1 MISVVIAVS
10 ILLGGKA
17 SPVERYNL
25 AVQHIKGGDYR
36 SAIKELKKLT
46 REMPDFA
53 REFEYRIGECYF
65 NSGDPVKA
73 LEIFENLLR
82 KSRGTYLETEVLYML
97 GLSALMAGDT
107 ARARHSF
114 ERLESLVTWGGA
126 ERARLGFALLYYKT
140 GKYRAVF
147 SRTENEED
155 PIALYLRGRALL
167 KLNRPREALPLF
179 EKVLRESPD
188 TSLRG
193 LSLFS
198 QGQALLLNG
207 DMDAAYDRFETYLK
221 DYEGELK
228 PYAQF
233 LAGFCL
239 LRDKRY
245 NEALSLFRASSESG
259 DKALAAA
266 SYYYMG
272 ECELEL
278 GNSEGAIRFFRKV
291 ADTYGRSGFYPFSL
305 MRSAEALAEKG
316 NVEEAMK
323 IASRLSGEEGNY
335 GLEGMGDYLTGALY
349 YASGEF
355 KEAASYFEKVLQA
368 SRDGELLGLSFAM
381 LLNSLDRADEYDRA
395 IAAGAGFLAEH
406 EEIES
411 PYFPRALYYLA
422 EAYYYH
428 GDFPEA
434 EKLYHRVLLDYPG
447 DEIASFAEIG
457 YGFTLAHVGRYEEA
471 EKSFRHVLELFPDD
485 SIRTPLARFGLGV
498 VYFNLRDYEKALSF
512 FESLHRDYPERADLA
527 SKSLYYAGLSYYQL
541 EYYLQAIESWEKLL
555 EEYPESEKV
564 PMAALKA
571 GDTYYKAGKYDRAIA
586 LFRWLTQHYPDN
598 EVSRTAQLLMAQAYY
613 NMKDFDRAIEE
624 FTKFLQLYPDDKR
637 KGSAREGLAM
647 CLYMKGESDTSALRA
662 LAENFKDLEIAA
674 EAQFKLAR
682 NLMDDEK
689 YREAAREFEKVVMR
703 FPDSDLAPKAQL
715 LYSECYALLGEWD
728 KSEKGYRKFL
738 EYFPGSDDEP
748 LALFNLGVAQY
759 NQNKLEEAARTFE
772 ELQERFPDGKYAEK
786 SRKYLSLVYK
796 RLGKREKAVEVLGSS
811 SGGGFEMK
819 AEAARMLIEGG
830 DYDKAIDMLLINP
843 PRGKVEKLKYYYLLG
858 KAYREKGDIVKA
870 KEYYSRAR
878 RYRSQDPDWLRAM
891 ADLGAI
897 YEKEGAYSDALSVY
911 REMLE
916 LVSDEGVRKA
926 LEDKIAYLKSIQGGK

>member
-126 ERARLGFALLYYKT
+126 ARARLGFALLYYKT
-140 GKYRAVF
+140 GKYRAVL

-221 DYEGELK
+221 DHGGELK

-316 NVEEAMK
+316 NVEEAMR

-335 GLEGMGDYLTGALY
+335 GLVGMGDYLTGALY

-512 FESLHRDYPERADLA
+512 FESLHRDYPGRADLA

-541 EYYLQAIESWEKLL
+541 GYYLQAIESWEKLL

-637 KGSAREGLAM
+637 KDSAREGLAM

-843 PRGKVEKLKYYYLLG
+843 PRGKGEKLKYYYLLG

-926 LEDKIAYLKSIQGGK
+926 LKDKIAYLESIQGGK

>member
-10 ILLGGKA
+10 ILLGVNV

-46 REMPDFA
+46 REMPDFV

-65 NSGDPVKA
+65 NSGDPARA
-73 LEIFENLLR
+73 LDVYDKLLR

-126 ERARLGFALLYYKT
+126 ARARLGFALLYYKT
-140 GKYRAVF
+140 GKYRAVL

-167 KLNRPREALPLF
+167 KLGRPLEALPLF
-179 EKVLRESPD
+179 ERVLRES
-188 TSLRG
+188 SENQLKG
-193 LSLFS
+193 LSVFS
-198 QGQALLLNG
+198 QGQAFLLNG
-207 DMDAAYDRFETYLK
+207 DMDAAYDRFETYLR
-221 DYEGELK
+221 DYGGGLK

-245 NEALSLFRASSESG
+245 SDALSLFRASSESG
-259 DKALAAA
+259 DEVLAAG
-266 SYYYMG
+266 SFYYMG
-272 ECELEL
+272 ECELGL
-278 GNSEGAIRFFRKV
+278 GNSEEALKYFGKV
-291 ADTYGRSGFYPFSL
+291 ADAYGRSGFYPFSL
-305 MRSAEALAEKG
+305 MRLAEALAEKG

-323 IASRLSGEEGNY
+323 VASRLSGEESNY
-335 GLEGMGDYLTGALY
+335 GMEGMGDYLTGSLY
-349 YASGEF
+349 YSSGEF
-355 KEAASYFEKVLQA
+355 EEAASYFGKVLGS

-381 LLNSLDRADEYDRA
+381 LLNSLDRAGEYDRA
-395 IAAGAGFLAEH
+395 IAVGAGFLAEH
-406 EEIES
+406 EKIES

-485 SIRTPLARFGLGV
+485 SMRTPLARFGLGV

-512 FESLHRDYPERADLA
+512 FESLHRDYPGRADLA

-541 EYYLQAIESWEKLL
+541 GYYLQAIESWEKLL

-598 EVSRTAQLLMAQAYY
+598 ETSRTAQLLMAQAYY

-637 KGSAREGLAM
+637 KDSAREGLAM

-689 YREAAREFEKVVMR
+689 YREAAREFEKVVTR

-715 LYSECYALLGEWD
+715 LYSECYALLSEWD
-728 KSEKGYRKFL
+728 RSEKGYRKFL
-738 EYFPGSDDEP
+738 EYFPGSEDEP

-759 NQNKLEEAARTFE
+759 NLNKLEEAARTFE
-772 ELQERFPDGKYAEK
+772 KLQERFPGSKYAEK

-811 SGGGFEMK
+811 SDGSFEMK

-830 DYDKAIDMLLINP
+830 DYDMAIEMLLINP
-843 PRGKVEKLKYYYLLG
+843 PRGKEEKLKYYYLLG
-858 KAYREKGDIVKA
+858 RAYREKGDISRA

-878 RYRSQDPDWLRAM
+878 RYKSEDPDWLRAM

-916 LVSDEGVRKA
+916 MVSDEGVRKA
-926 LEDKIAYLKSIQGGK
+926 LEDKIAYLESIQGGK

>member
-140 GKYRAVF
+140 GKYRAVL

-167 KLNRPREALPLF
+167 KLNRPREALSLF

-316 NVEEAMK
+316 NVEEAMR

-447 DEIASFAEIG
+447 DEIATFAEIG

-541 EYYLQAIESWEKLL
+541 GYYLQAIESWEKLL

-637 KGSAREGLAM
+637 KDSAREGLAM

-843 PRGKVEKLKYYYLLG
+843 PRGKGEKLKYYYLLG

-926 LEDKIAYLKSIQGGK
+926 LEDKIAYLESIQGGK

>member
-140 GKYRAVF
+140 GKYRAVL

-167 KLNRPREALPLF
+167 KLNRPREALSLF

-512 FESLHRDYPERADLA
+512 FESLHRDYPGRADLA

-541 EYYLQAIESWEKLL
+541 GYYLQAIESWEKLL

-637 KGSAREGLAM
+637 KDSAREGLAM

-843 PRGKVEKLKYYYLLG
+843 PRGKGEKLKYYYLLG

-926 LEDKIAYLKSIQGGK
+926 LEDKIAYLESIQGGK

>member
-140 GKYRAVF
+140 GKYRAVL

-167 KLNRPREALPLF
+167 KLNRPREALSLF

-541 EYYLQAIESWEKLL
+541 GYYLQAIESWEKLL

-637 KGSAREGLAM
+637 KDSAREGLAM

-662 LAENFKDLEIAA
+662 LAENFEDLEIAA